1 MTHKL
6 SIEAIKTL
14 LIACHEAKR
23 VVELQPPLPEGLTP
37 GNLKVLDY
45 IEYLER
51 TAQPP
56 KVSDIAD
63 LLQVTRPG
71 ITRLVSELQAIN
83 VIEKISDKQD
93 KRIVRLR
100 MTDEERKIHAYLLM
114 CDKEAIEVQ
123 KILPFLSDTWPLCR
137 IGRAVIRA
145 SQSCRQSC
153 NKSQCPACG
162 CRSHHSC
169 THAPQFSRSFPARE
183 WGSVLQRQ
191 GACGQCP

>member
-83 VIEKISDKQD
+83 VIEKISDEQD

-100 MTDEERKIHAYLLM
+100 MTDEGRKIHAYYIEQYHSWLAAQIT
-114 CDKEAIEVQ
+114 DISEADINTTAATIAKLYQ
-123 KILPFLSDTWPLCR
+123 TMSTHK
-137 IGRAVIRA
+137 
-145 SQSCRQSC
+145 
-153 NKSQCPACG
+153 PALQG
-162 CRSHHSC
+162 
-169 THAPQFSRSFPARE
+169 HAPAI
-183 WGSVLQRQ
+183 RQ
-191 GACGQCP
+191 KKEKNND

>member
-6 SIEAIKTL
+6 PIEAIKTL

-83 VIEKISDKQD
+83 VIEKISDDQD

-100 MTDEERKIHAYLLM
+100 MTDAGRKIHAYY
-114 CDKEAIEVQ
+114 IEQ
-123 KILPFLSDTWPLCR
+123 YHGWLTDITTTAATIAKLYQTMSTHKPALQGQAP
-137 IGRAVIRA
+137 VIM
-145 SQSCRQSC
+145 
-153 NKSQCPACG
+153 
-162 CRSHHSC
+162 HS
-169 THAPQFSRSFPARE
+169 E
-183 WGSVLQRQ
+183 EKNND
-191 GACGQCP
+191 

>member
-6 SIEAIKTL
+6 PIEAIKTL

-37 GNLKVLDY
+37 ANLKVLDY

-83 VIEKISDKQD
+83 VIEKISDDQD

-100 MTDEERKIHAYLLM
+100 MTDAGRKIHAYY
-114 CDKEAIEVQ
+114 IEQYHGWLATQLTDISITAATIAKLYQTMSTHKPELQGQV
-123 KILPFLSDTWPLCR
+123 P
-137 IGRAVIRA
+137 VIM
-145 SQSCRQSC
+145 
-153 NKSQCPACG
+153 
-162 CRSHHSC
+162 HS
-169 THAPQFSRSFPARE
+169 E
-183 WGSVLQRQ
+183 EKNND
-191 GACGQCP
+191 

>member
-71 ITRLVSELQAIN
+71 ITRLVN

-100 MTDEERKIHAYLLM
+100 MTDEGRKIHAYY
-114 CDKEAIEVQ
+114 IEQ
-123 KILPFLSDTWPLCR
+123 Y
-137 IGRAVIRA
+137 
-145 SQSCRQSC
+145 
-153 NKSQCPACG
+153 
-162 CRSHHSC
+162 HS
-169 THAPQFSRSFPARE
+169 
-183 WGSVLQRQ
+183 
-191 GACGQCP
+191 

>member
-6 SIEAIKTL
+6 PIEAIKTL

-83 VIEKISDKQD
+83 VIEKISDDQD

-100 MTDEERKIHAYLLM
+100 MTDAGRKIHAYY
-114 CDKEAIEVQ
+114 IEQ
-123 KILPFLSDTWPLCR
+123 YHGWLATQLTDISETDINTTAATITKLYQTMSTHKPALQGQAP
-137 IGRAVIRA
+137 VIM
-145 SQSCRQSC
+145 
-153 NKSQCPACG
+153 
-162 CRSHHSC
+162 HS
-169 THAPQFSRSFPARE
+169 E
-183 WGSVLQRQ
+183 EKNND
-191 GACGQCP
+191 

>member
-6 SIEAIKTL
+6 PIEAIKTL

-83 VIEKISDKQD
+83 VIEKFSDEHD
-93 KRIVRLR
+93 KRIVRLLSL
-100 MTDEERKIHAYLLM
+100 IH
-114 CDKEAIEVQ
+114 I
-123 KILPFLSDTWPLCR
+123 
-137 IGRAVIRA
+137 
-145 SQSCRQSC
+145 
-153 NKSQCPACG
+153 
-162 CRSHHSC
+162 
-169 THAPQFSRSFPARE
+169 
-183 WGSVLQRQ
+183 
-191 GACGQCP
+191 

>member
-71 ITRLVSELQAIN
+71 ITKASLVHMRRE
-83 VIEKISDKQD
+83 VFISK
-93 KRIVRLR
+93 
-100 MTDEERKIHAYLLM
+100 T
-114 CDKEAIEVQ
+114 
-123 KILPFLSDTWPLCR
+123 LCR
-137 IGRAVIRA
+137 HVKKAAFCI
-145 SQSCRQSC
+145 
-153 NKSQCPACG
+153 
-162 CRSHHSC
+162 
-169 THAPQFSRSFPARE
+169 
-183 WGSVLQRQ
+183 
-191 GACGQCP
+191 